1 MSLPRTPRLLA
12 VVVAVTALTAC
23 ADDGPAV
30 APRPAVSDGEP
41 VSAPIAPADGVVL
54 AGTPMGDVEGF
65 SPIGDVEVRLV
76 PAGRT
81 ETAVDLAVRPGDDA
95 LYVAEHDGRVVR
107 VDAGGNRVVADVTER
122 LVGHLDEQGLTG
134 LEFAADGAFAWLH
147 ATDAAGRTTVSEVA
161 VLPDGT
167 FDLATERQVLDL
179 SDPPGENHNAGDLL
193 LAPDGTLLVT
203 IGDGS
208 NGGIAEDGTRFVD
221 PNRVGHDP
229 TALRGSILRIRPTP
243 GGDRAYEIPDDNPFA
258 TGSFDGADGPVAGA
272 PEVLAWGMRNPWK
285 IDLDPGTDTL
295 WVGDVGARTFEEIN
309 VVRGDGGRFPG
320 WGTDFG
326 WSRFEGV
333 EPRNADLPAAG
344 GTTVDPVLVYAHDSS
359 RCAVSGGVVYRGDA
373 IPELQSAYV
382 FADFC
387 EGSVWAFDATDGRAE
402 QLAIGVP
409 GISGVRRGPDGELYV
424 LSWFG
429 EILRIEPA

>member
-1 MSLPRTPRLLA
+1 MTPRLLA
-12 VVVAVTALTAC
+12 VVAVAVAALTAC
-23 ADDGPAV
+23 ADDGPAA
-30 APRPAVSDGEP
+30 APRLVIPDGEP
-41 VSAPIAPADGVVL
+41 VSAPIAPPDGEVL
-54 AGTPMGDVEGF
+54 PGTPVGEVAGF
-65 SPIGDVEVRLV
+65 SPIGDVEVRLI

-107 VDAGGNRVVADVTER
+107 VDDTGNRVVADITER

-147 ATDAAGRTTVSEVA
+147 STDAAGRTMVSEVA

-167 FDLATERQVLDL
+167 FDLATERVVLDL
-179 SDPPGENHNAGDLL
+179 SDPPGQNHNAGDLL

-208 NGGIAEDGTRFVD
+208 NGGIAEDGSRFVD

-229 TALRGSILRIRPTP
+229 TELRGSILRIRPTP
-243 GGDRAYEIPDDNPFA
+243 GADRPYEIPDDNPFA
-258 TGSFDGADGPVAGA
+258 GGSFDGAGGPVDGA
-272 PEVLAWGMRNPWK
+272 PEVLAWGVRNPWK
-285 IDLDPGTDTL
+285 IDLDPGSDTL
-295 WVGDVGARTFEEIN
+295 WVGDVGARTWEEIN
-309 VVRGDGGRFPG
+309 MAVGVDGRFPG

-333 EPRNADLPAAG
+333 EARNTDLPAAG
-344 GTTVDPVLVYAHDSS
+344 GATVDPVLVYAHDQN

-373 IPELQSAYV
+373 IPELRSAYV

-387 EGSVWAFDATDGRAE
+387 EGSVWAFDATDGRAV

-409 GISGVRRGPDGELYV
+409 AISGVRRGPDGELYV
-424 LSWFG
+424 LSWLG